1 VKRLLNTLYIT
12 SPQYYLSLD
21 GENIVISDGKLE
33 VGRMPLHNLGEIVVF
48 TYKGASPALMGAC
61 MEHNIS
67 ITFLS
72 PYGKFLGR
80 VSGKTR
86 GNVALRRSQ
95 FRIADDEAKSLEISK
110 NIITGKVYNC
120 RWVLERI
127 KRDHELQVNV
137 EALKKASGQLK
148 DSLVAVCESKSEDEL
163 RGHEGSAAS
172 IYFSVFGEMILQ
184 QKEDFTF
191 SGRNRRP
198 PLDKVNALLSFAYTL
213 LTSMMTS
220 ALETV
225 GLDPAVGFMHGDRP
239 GRNSL
244 ALDMV
249 EELRPALA
257 DRFVL
262 MLINKKI
269 VNAMDFE
276 EREDGAVVLTDDG
289 RKRVLQEWQKR
300 KQVEIIHPYLDEKVQ
315 WGMVPYAQAMLLARM
330 IRGDIDA
337 YPPFMWK

>member
-1 VKRLLNTLYIT
+1 
-12 SPQYYLSLD
+12 
-21 GENIVISDGKLE
+21 
-33 VGRMPLHNLGEIVVF
+33 LGDIVVF
-48 TYKGASPALMGAC
+48 TYKGASPMLMGKC
-61 MEHNIS
+61 MEYNIS
-67 ITFLS
+67 ITFMT

-86 GNVALRRSQ
+86 GNVALRRNQ
-95 FRIADDEAKSLEISK
+95 FHIADDEEKSLKIAR
-110 NIITGKVYNC
+110 NTIIGKIYNC

-127 KRDHELQVNV
+127 KRDHELQVNTDALRDASQKLK
-137 EALKKASGQLK
+137 EALENVQKCCS
-148 DSLVAVCESKSEDEL
+148 ESEL
-163 RGHEGSAAS
+163 RGFEGSAAA
-172 IYFSVFGEMILQ
+172 IYFSVFQEMILQ
-184 QKEDFTF
+184 QKDDFQF

-198 PLDKVNALLSFAYTL
+198 PLDRVNALLSFVYTL
-213 LTSMMTS
+213 LTSMMTG

-269 VNAMDFE
+269 VTAKDFE
-276 EREDGAVVLTDDG
+276 SREDGAVLLSEDG
-289 RKRVLQEWQKR
+289 RKTVLKEWQKR
-300 KQVEIIHPYLDEKVQ
+300 KQMQIVHPYLDEKVQ
-315 WGMVPYAQAMLLARM
+315 WGMVPYAQAMLLART
-330 IRGDIDA
+330 IRGDLEA

>member
-1 VKRLLNTLYIT
+1 
-12 SPQYYLSLD
+12 
-21 GENIVISDGKLE
+21 
-33 VGRMPLHNLGEIVVF
+33 
-48 TYKGASPALMGAC
+48 
-61 MEHNIS
+61 
-67 ITFLS
+67 
-72 PYGKFLGR
+72 
-80 VSGKTR
+80 
-86 GNVALRRSQ
+86 
-95 FRIADDEAKSLEISK
+95 
-110 NIITGKVYNC
+110 
-120 RWVLERI
+120 
-127 KRDHELQVNV
+127 
-137 EALKKASGQLK
+137 
-148 DSLVAVCESKSEDEL
+148 
-163 RGHEGSAAS
+163 
-172 IYFSVFGEMILQ
+172 MILQ
-184 QKEDFTF
+184 QKEDFVF
-191 SGRNRRP
+191 AGRNRRP
-198 PLDKVNALLSFAYTL
+198 PLDKVNTLLSFAYTL

-269 VNAMDFE
+269 VNGGDFE

-300 KQVEIIHPYLDEKVQ
+300 KQVEIIHPYLEEKLQ

-330 IRGDIDA
+330 IRGDIEA

>member
-1 VKRLLNTLYIT
+1 VKKLLNTLYVM

-21 GENIVISDGKLE
+21 GENIVISEDKAE
-33 VGRMPLHNLGEIVVF
+33 VARMPLHNLGDIVVF
-48 TYKGASPALMGAC
+48 TYKGASPMLMGKC
-61 MEHNIS
+61 MEYNIS
-67 ITFLS
+67 ITFLT

-86 GNVALRRSQ
+86 GNVALRRNQ
-95 FRIADDEAKSLEISK
+95 FHIADDEEKSLEIAR
-110 NIITGKVYNC
+110 NTIIGKIYNC

-127 KRDHELQVNV
+127 KRDHELQVNADALKDASQKLK
-137 EALKKASGQLK
+137 EALENVQKCCS
-148 DSLVAVCESKSEDEL
+148 ESEL
-163 RGHEGSAAS
+163 RGIEGSAAA
-172 IYFSVFGEMILQ
+172 IYFSVFREMILQ
-184 QKEDFTF
+184 QKDDFQF

-198 PLDKVNALLSFAYTL
+198 PLDRVNALLSFVYTL
-213 LTSMMTS
+213 LTSMMTG

-269 VNAMDFE
+269 VTAKDFDS
-276 EREDGAVVLTDDG
+276 REDGAVLLSENG
-289 RKRVLQEWQKR
+289 RKTVLKEWQKR
-300 KQVEIIHPYLDEKVQ
+300 KQMQIVHPYLDEKVQ
-315 WGMVPYAQAMLLARM
+315 WGMVPYAQAMLLART
-330 IRGDIDA
+330 IRGDLEA

>member
-1 VKRLLNTLYIT
+1 M

-21 GENIVISDGKLE
+21 GENIVISEDKAE
-33 VGRMPLHNLGEIVVF
+33 VARMPLHNLGDIVVF
-48 TYKGASPALMGAC
+48 TYKGASPMLMGKC
-61 MEHNIS
+61 MEYNIS
-67 ITFLS
+67 ITFLT

-86 GNVALRRSQ
+86 GNVALRRNQ
-95 FRIADDEAKSLEISK
+95 FHIADDEEKSLKIAR
-110 NIITGKVYNC
+110 NTIIGKIYNC

-127 KRDHELQVNV
+127 KRDHELQVNADALRDASQKLK
-137 EALKKASGQLK
+137 EALENVQKCCS
-148 DSLVAVCESKSEDEL
+148 ESEL
-163 RGHEGSAAS
+163 RGIEGSAAA
-172 IYFSVFGEMILQ
+172 IYFSVFREMILQ
-184 QKEDFTF
+184 QKDDFQF

-198 PLDKVNALLSFAYTL
+198 PLDRVNALLSFVYTL
-213 LTSMMTS
+213 LTSMMTG

-269 VNAMDFE
+269 VTAKDFDS
-276 EREDGAVVLTDDG
+276 REAGAVLLSENG
-289 RKRVLQEWQKR
+289 RKTVLKEWQKR
-300 KQVEIIHPYLDEKVQ
+300 KQMQIVHPYLDEKIQ
-315 WGMVPYAQAMLLARM
+315 WGMVPYAQAMLLART
-330 IRGDIDA
+330 IRGDLEA

>member
-1 VKRLLNTLYIT
+1 M

-21 GENIVISDGKLE
+21 GENIVISEDKAE
-33 VGRMPLHNLGEIVVF
+33 VARMPLHNLGDIVVF
-48 TYKGASPALMGAC
+48 TYKGASPMLMGKC
-61 MEHNIS
+61 MEYNIS
-67 ITFLS
+67 ITFLT

-86 GNVALRRSQ
+86 GNVALRRNQ
-95 FRIADDEAKSLEISK
+95 FHIADDEEKSLKIAR
-110 NIITGKVYNC
+110 NTIIGKIYNC

-127 KRDHELQVNV
+127 KRDHELQVNADALRDASQKLK
-137 EALKKASGQLK
+137 EALENVQKCCS
-148 DSLVAVCESKSEDEL
+148 ESEL
-163 RGHEGSAAS
+163 RGIEGSAAA
-172 IYFSVFGEMILQ
+172 IYFSVFREMILQ
-184 QKEDFTF
+184 QKDDFQF

-198 PLDKVNALLSFAYTL
+198 PLDRVNALLSFVYTL
-213 LTSMMTS
+213 LTSMMTG

-269 VNAMDFE
+269 VTAKDFDS
-276 EREDGAVVLTDDG
+276 REDGAVLLSENG
-289 RKRVLQEWQKR
+289 RKTVLKEWQKR
-300 KQVEIIHPYLDEKVQ
+300 KQMQIVHPYLDEKVQ
-315 WGMVPYAQAMLLARM
+315 WGMVPYAQAMLLART
-330 IRGDIDA
+330 IRGDLEA